1 MLYSMVVE
9 VLRAKI
15 HRVSVTN
22 ANLHYIGSIGLDPN
36 LIEAA
41 GMLENERV
49 QVLNIDNGERFDTY
63 VMKGTRHSGEV
74 SLNGPAARRVQL
86 GDTIIIVAYGFL
98 PLEEAQSHQPTV
110 IFPENNQ
117 VR

>member
-1 MLYSMVVE
+1 MIVE

-15 HRVSVTN
+15 HRVSVTG

-41 GMLENERV
+41 GLLEHERV
-49 QVLNIDNGERFDTY
+49 QVLNIENGERFDTY
-63 VMKGTRHSGEV
+63 VMKAGKDSGEV

-86 GDTIIIVAYGFL
+86 GDTIIVVAYGYL
-98 PLEEAQSHQPTV
+98 PIEEAREHTPTV
-110 IFPENNQ
+110 IFPENNK
-117 VR
+117 VN